1 MEHIL
6 LPQIEYNKF
15 SNTRDSIQL
24 IAQLVSAIKG
34 KIIPHQKNWEEYS
47 LKVYSKGFT
56 SSAIPMQTQSG
67 IEALELNINLIEHKL
82 KIFYK
87 NFRDEISLEQ
97 STILDFTNIFVEKL
111 NSYGIEIAKQDAKF
125 YANKNLTYDKS
136 ESEKLWNLFRQVY
149 FLFLKFRGTTLFEA
163 SNINLWPHHFDLALL
178 LFSGKLVDG
187 QEPSNWDYSRE
198 QMNFGLSSGDSGIQ
212 QPYFYVT
219 AYPFDEKILKMELP
233 KYAKWHTQDWQGL
246 VIKINQLENQ
256 NEIMQKLNSLFTT
269 LLNANYS

>member
-97 STILDFTNIFVEKL
+97 STILNFTNIFVEKL

-163 SNINLWPHHFDLALL
+163 SNINFWPHHFDLALL

-198 QMNFGLSSGDSGIQ
+198 QMNFGLSSGDSGIH

-233 KYAKWHTQDWQGL
+233 KYAEWHTQGWQGL
-246 VIKINQLENQ
+246 AIKINQLENQ

>member
-6 LPQIEYNKF
+6 LPQIEYNNF

-56 SSAIPMQTQSG
+56 SSAIPMETQSG

-87 NFRDEISLEQ
+87 NFRDEISIEQ
-97 STILDFTNIFVEKL
+97 STILDFTNMFIEKL

-233 KYAKWHTQDWQGL
+233 KYAEWHTQDWQGL

>member
-163 SNINLWPHHFDLALL
+163 SNINFWPHHFDLALL

-233 KYAKWHTQDWQGL
+233 KYAEWHTQGWQGL
-246 VIKINQLENQ
+246 AIKINQLENQ

>member
-233 KYAKWHTQDWQGL
+233 KYAEWHTQGWQGL
-246 VIKINQLENQ
+246 AIKINQLENQ

>member
-97 STILDFTNIFVEKL
+97 STILNFTNIFVEKL

-233 KYAKWHTQDWQGL
+233 KYAEWHTQGWQGL
-246 VIKINQLENQ
+246 AIKINQLENQ